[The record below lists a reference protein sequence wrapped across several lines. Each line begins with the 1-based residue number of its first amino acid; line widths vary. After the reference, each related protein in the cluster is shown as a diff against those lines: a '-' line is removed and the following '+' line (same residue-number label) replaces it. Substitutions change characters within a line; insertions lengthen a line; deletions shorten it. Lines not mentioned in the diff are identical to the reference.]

1 MGDVQNLLLVQKK
14 RTCRTI
20 LHRILGEPTQ
30 NPSGVAGVSV
40 RESATNQ
47 LTILR
52 HGRKLS
58 AIHMSL
64 NWNSILAAVLEYW
77 NMSPFLVADD
87 GLMPPIVSMIWSVD
101 AKRNLWRTNA
111 FSYFCARYFN
121 PGPRGMPSEEVFKH
135 LAITANATFHLIV
148 NSSNQ

>member
-1 MGDVQNLLLVQKK
+1 MGNVQNLLLVQKK

-20 LHRILGEPTQ
+20 LHRILGEPKQ

-47 LTILR
+47 VVILR

-64 NWNSILAAVLEYW
+64 NWNSVLAAVLEYW
-77 NMSPFLVADD
+77 NVSPFLVAE
-87 GLMPPIVSMIWSVD
+87 PSIVSMIWSVN
-101 AKRNLWRTNA
+101 AKRNPWRTNA
-111 FSYFCARYFN
+111 FSYFSARCIN
-121 PGPRGMPSEEVFKH
+121 PGPRVIPSEKIFKH
-135 LAITANATFHLIV
+135 LVITANATFQWIV
-148 NSSNQ
+148 ISRNR